1 MLFAI
6 YALDGEGALPKRLE
20 HGGAHSAHITGAAGY
35 GVKIVISGPLVM
47 DDGETMTGSLIV
59 IEAQNR
65 EAAERF
71 NASDPYRLA
80 GVWEKVTIS
89 GFLKRQDNR

>member
-1 MLFAI
+1 
-6 YALDGEGALPKRLE
+6 
-20 HGGAHSAHITGAAGY
+20 
-35 GVKIVISGPLVM
+35 M

-59 IEAQNR
+59 VEAGNR

-71 NASDPYRLA
+71 NANDPYRRA
-80 GVWEKVTIS
+80 GVWEKVTIG